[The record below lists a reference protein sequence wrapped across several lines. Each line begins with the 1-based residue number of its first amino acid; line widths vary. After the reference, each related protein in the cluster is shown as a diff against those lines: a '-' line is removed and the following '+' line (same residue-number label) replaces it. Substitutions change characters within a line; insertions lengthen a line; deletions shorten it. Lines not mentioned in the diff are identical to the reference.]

1 MGGMNQG
8 GMASGGSMSGMSH
21 GGMDMNMRDPANVPP
36 NVDINPGVDMIAPD
50 PQDRTSHPGLGL
62 KDVGHKVLTY
72 RDLVAL
78 KPNRDRRRPTRTL
91 EINLTGNMNRFIW
104 SIDGRKFSDGVEPI
118 RLARNERVRVT
129 MVNNSMMQHP
139 MHIHGHF
146 MELVN
151 GHPGRHPLKHTI
163 NVLPGSKVS
172 FDITADNPGDWAF
185 HCHLLFHM
193 HAGMFNVVT
202 VRPLDRR
209 PA

>member
-1 MGGMNQG
+1 MATMGKGAPEGGSPTGGGGME
-8 GMASGGSMSGMSH
+8 
-21 GGMDMNMRDPANVPP
+21 MDMRNPSNVPP
-36 NVDINPGVDMIAPD
+36 NVDVGVGVDAIAPD
-50 PQDRTSHPGLGL
+50 PQDRTGHPGLGL
-62 KDVGHKVLTY
+62 QDVGHKVLTY

-78 KPNRDRRRPTRTL
+78 RPNPDRRRPSRTL
-91 EINLTGNMNRFIW
+91 EINLTGNMERFMW
-104 SIDGRKFSDGVEPI
+104 SLDGRKFSDGVEPI
-118 RLARNERVRVT
+118 RFARNERVRVT

-163 NVLPGSKVS
+163 NVLPGSKVT
-172 FDITADNPGDWAF
+172 FDITANNPGDWAF
-185 HCHLLFHM
+185 HCHLLLHM

-202 VRPLDRR
+202 VRPLDRV